1 MVEAIQEVV
10 VKRPR
15 GNPNFGKKKPVDAG
29 GPVAA
34 TPITKPK
41 VTTEAEVWVTL
52 YAAILGT
59 YNAPGSG
66 AVLGAAALATDMA
79 VAEYKKRFAK

>member
-1 MVEAIQEVV
+1 MVEATQEVV

-34 TPITKPK
+34 LITKPK

-66 AVLGAAALATDMA
+66 AVLGAAALATDIA